1 MSSDQQSNANPRQH
15 YNDLSNEVA
24 DILLGP
30 DSPLRGAT
38 AFDELIAEHARL
50 QSRQAELQ
58 ALDAKLV
65 EVLPGL
71 EQAEAQFAAAEKQ
84 LAAEKKKLAGF
95 AGELGKAA
103 FAGLR
108 AGELPDNPL
117 FADRK
122 DLQSRIEGLQRQKAE
137 LVTGENAGMME
148 KAKIQAQQLKLAG
161 QIKVEEFNVGSVDRA
176 LGKALLTSKEK
187 LSIQCG
193 QTDEVLT
200 AIANQREQVATAREQ
215 VKQAEVTLAGQK
227 SAAAETIGRS
237 TVHDAAS
244 LKSELKEVR
253 KEQRQNEKGI
263 TSIRS
268 SVVATGLTTES
279 LREEPIVGEKLTQ
292 LWSVNFDL
300 ESSQPRVIKLATEG
314 LARFKKLPPK
324 FQYGSYGV
332 AGVAILLLVMSFFG
346 GGDEHNVTD
355 DVSKSSPAN
364 GDTLSRDDELDA
376 RQQQANEALAKEW
389 NNEIAPRLKRN
400 AAEFRSGVESLSMTI
415 QQEGYRIKLSNW
427 EAESKRIIDG
437 IREEKLLEEL
447 SDVSLS
453 QHSGLLKEERKRL
466 ENIQRTC
473 KNQLSELIASFQG
486 ISTEQNDKEL
496 INTQRQTLIN
506 KIDEALNTIL
516 VARRESAKKV
526 SAKVSATI
534 ELDFANKTRPLL
546 TNELRKQLIE
556 IAKQSERVNIPL
568 PKGSLSK
575 LSASNPLHA
584 EYVIEVCR
592 QNPIKDLPRDRVAW
606 FLSFLG
612 KIDNQDAQQELLS
625 ILAEITDSSVITE
638 SDLSTPETRAAV
650 LQIPGPWNDGLK
662 DMLGRA
668 YLHEPRLD
676 HAKFF
681 DKVATEQIPELGDV
695 SRTDFKLLLAAAV
708 SGSNIA
714 KKRLLD
720 LYTNEEGYLWAMDDL
735 KRLHLL
741 GGALMAEHSSADV
754 RILTQI
760 SFAIFRHPGL
770 SSQFSDFLTGWYG
783 VAPASFLDD
792 GTELYLAVE
801 SNKKQ
806 SRLRNLADQIGQF
819 PTSNEGLRI
828 STIAFL
834 DRVAPGRIQSLI
846 DLDDSPYQSV
856 RVFALS
862 KMIQNG
868 QIASADGQAIANMVI
883 DPWDNQAE
891 DPNTRSRS
899 VKHSEWKFYVDALVS
914 HDKEAA
920 VPVLLKTFLGETKVR
935 ASLGAFQTVDGEYTL
950 TEINTYRFRAY
961 AAKQATALS
970 NKAAAEILNYGVS
983 DDCPSE
989 LRSLALSVAVV
1000 SGLPLTS
1007 EQKNKLVSRYSES
1020 STNSS
1025 RAIQYEKG
1033 LVLGLLRLLG
1043 EQLQYEEIRREPV
1056 ETIWGLSDVAWWS
1069 GDKNLLS
1076 IAEKCREY
1084 RGLNL
1089 ASRERIETRRMPVWT
1104 PYHLAS
1110 EKQLDA
1116 VLKQIGDQNAGGD
1129 FNTQSILDIQTSIW
1143 PDAELPDIAFGLAD
1157 IRTKVSEKTQN
1168 RFNHNASIPSFSAW
1182 VEFEKKQTCENAE
1195 NALRSGVAGIAEKD
1209 LMLVNSALAIVRRDS
1224 ETREHAIRTVS
1235 KFVDATD
1242 FKGIDRDLSRV
1253 WRAKVLAQVFD
1264 SLLEINKSLKNTE
1277 EFSNFNRSVVA
1288 EMTNFIDENSD

>member
-1 MSSDQQSNANPRQH
+1 MSSNQQSDLNPRQH
-15 YNDLSNEVA
+15 YNELSDEIA

-30 DSPLRGAT
+30 DSPVRGST
-38 AFDELIAEHARL
+38 EFNELIADHDRL

-65 EVLPGL
+65 KVLPGL
-71 EQAEAQFAAAEKQ
+71 EQTEAQFAAAEKQ
-84 LAAEKKKLAGF
+84 LAAEKKTLADF

-122 DLQSRIEGLQRQKAE
+122 ALQSRIETLQRQKTE
-137 LVTGENAGMME
+137 LVAGENAGMME

-161 QIKVEEFNVGSVDRA
+161 QIKVEELKIGSADRA
-176 LGKALLTSKEK
+176 LGQALLTSKEK
-187 LSIQCG
+187 PPIQCD
-193 QTDEVLT
+193 QTEEVLQ
-200 AIANQREQVATAREQ
+200 AIADQRQQVTIANEK
-215 VKQAEVTLAGQK
+215 VEQAEAAVADRK
-227 SAAAETIGRS
+227 SAGAETLGRS
-237 TVHDAAS
+237 RLHDAAS

-253 KEQRQNEKGI
+253 KEQRQNEKRI

-279 LREEPIVGEKLTQ
+279 LRELPGLTDMLSELTNMKQ
-292 LWSVNFDL
+292 ERDARKSQWQRRIDDL
-300 ESSQPRVIKLATEG
+300 SQRFCSLPHRAKYTLAGTAAIIASLTAFSFIPDRDSKLA
-314 LARFKKLPPK
+314 LDL
-324 FQYGSYGV
+324 
-332 AGVAILLLVMSFFG
+332 
-346 GGDEHNVTD
+346 
-355 DVSKSSPAN
+355 SSIP
-364 GDTLSRDDELDA
+364 T
-376 RQQQANEALAKEW
+376 
-389 NNEIAPRLKRN
+389 APVLKN
-400 AAEFRSGVESLSMTI
+400 PWSMTS
-415 QQEGYRIKLSNW
+415 QDLYRHELSNW
-427 EAESKRIIDG
+427 EYKSKLIIDG
-437 IREEKLLEEL
+437 IRKEKLLEEL

-526 SAKVSATI
+526 SATI

-546 TNELRKQLIE
+546 TNEMRKQLIE
-556 IAKQSERVNIPL
+556 IAKQSERVKIPL

-625 ILAEITDSSVITE
+625 ILAEITDSSVVTE
-638 SDLSTPETRAAV
+638 SVLSTPETRAAV
-650 LQIPGPWNDGLK
+650 LQIPGPWNDKLK

-695 SRTDFKLLLAAAV
+695 SRTDFKLLLAAGV
-708 SGSNIA
+708 SGSKIA
-714 KKRLLD
+714 KERLLE
-720 LYTNEEGYLWAMDDL
+720 LYTNEEVYSWASDDL

-754 RILTQI
+754 RVLTKI
-760 SFAIFRHPGL
+760 AFAIFRYRIL
-770 SSQFSDFLTGWYG
+770 SNQFSDFLTGWYG
-783 VAPASFLDD
+783 VAQASYLDD
-792 GTELYLAVE
+792 ATELYLAVE
-801 SNKKQ
+801 SNKRQ

-819 PTSNEGLRI
+819 PSSNEGLRI

-834 DRVAPGRIQSLI
+834 DRVASGRIPSLV
-846 DLDDSPYQSV
+846 DLDNSPYHSV
-856 RVFALS
+856 SVFALS

-868 QIASADGQAIANMVI
+868 QIASANGQAIANKVI
-883 DPWDNQAE
+883 DPWRNIAS
-891 DPNTRSRS
+891 DPNTRIRS
-899 VKHSEWKFYVDALVS
+899 VADSEWKFYVDALVS

-935 ASLGAFQTVDGEYTL
+935 TSLGAFQTVDGEYTR
-950 TEINTYRFRAY
+950 TEINTYGFRAY

-970 NKAAAEILNYGVS
+970 KKAAAEILNYGVS

-1076 IAEKCREY
+1076 ITEKCREY

-1089 ASRERIETRRMPVWT
+1089 ASRERIETSRMPVWT

-1116 VLKQIGDQNAGGD
+1116 VLKKIGDQNAGGD
-1129 FNTQSILDIQTSIW
+1129 FNTQSILDRQTSIW
-1143 PDAELPDIAFGLAD
+1143 RDTELTDIASGLTD
-1157 IRTKVSEKTQN
+1157 IRTKVSEENQN

-1182 VEFEKKQTCENAE
+1182 VEFEKNPTCKNAE

-1235 KFVDATD
+1235 IFVDATD

-1264 SLLEINKSLKNTE
+1264 SLLEINKSLRNIDEYSK
-1277 EFSNFNRSVVA
+1277 FNRTVVGDI
-1288 EMTNFIDENSD
+1288 MSFIDVNSD